1 MDKFRYQVTPFTPIN
16 NLIKGKSLRRPF
28 SSDLTK
34 EEVFICMKHGPVYRI
49 LPGQTPIRV
58 TGSNIDQLHTDPTAK
73 NKEEVSNDTTNAEI
87 NEIEQPV
94 VTESPIN
101 EASTE
106 EIKEELTES
115 EEYTVNE
122 EESIEVEDSE
132 EVVVD
137 DIEESEELVEYE
149 SEDDEEEMIPLTQVN
164 QNSNQPQFKNYN
176 NYNKKKKRHN

>member
-34 EEVFICMKHGPVYRI
+34 EEVFICMKHGPVYRL

-73 NKEEVSNDTTNAEI
+73 NKEETSNDTTKTEI
-87 NEIEQPV
+87 NEIEQSV
-94 VTESPIN
+94 VAETPII
-101 EASTE
+101 EAPTE

-122 EESIEVEDSE
+122 EESIEVED
-132 EVVVD
+132 V
-137 DIEESEELVEYE
+137 EESEEVLEDE
-149 SEDDEEEMIPLTQVN
+149 SEDDEEMISLTQVD
-164 QNSNQPQFKNYN
+164 QNYNQPQFKNYN